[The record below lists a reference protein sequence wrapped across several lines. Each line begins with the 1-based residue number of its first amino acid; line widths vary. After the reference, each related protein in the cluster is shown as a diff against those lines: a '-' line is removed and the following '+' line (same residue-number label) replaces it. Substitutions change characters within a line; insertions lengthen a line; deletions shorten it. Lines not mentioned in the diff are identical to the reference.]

1 MCLLAIAN
9 QVVPEFPLVI
19 AANRDEYF
27 VRPSARPARLD
38 GTPVIVGGRD
48 LRSGGTWLGVN
59 QYGITAA
66 VTNRH
71 SGLPPDPALP
81 TRGLL
86 CIRALQATT
95 FDQACSRV
103 SQRLTETRMNP
114 FNLLVATVDMACIF
128 TDLDRQPQPLDP
140 GWHVLGNQL
149 ADAQDDPRVQRTF
162 SLINSDREKWRSLKT
177 LVPLLKDICR
187 DHGTQGGEGTTDAL
201 CVHGVEA
208 GTRSSTILAVDK
220 DRTPALYLYADD
232 APCRARY
239 TSINL
244 PWKSGHIP
252 GDD

>member
-27 VRPSARPARLD
+27 ARPTARPAPLD
-38 GTPVIVGGRD
+38 GNPVIVAGRD

-59 QYGITAA
+59 QYGLTAA

-71 SGLPPDPALP
+71 SGPSPDPALP
-81 TRGLL
+81 SRGLL
-86 CIRALQATT
+86 CIKALQATT

-114 FNLLVATVDMACIF
+114 FNLLLATVDMACIF
-128 TDLDRQPQPLDP
+128 TDLNCQPQPLDR

-149 ADAQDDPRVQRTF
+149 VDAQNDPRVQRTF
-162 SLINSDREKWRSLKT
+162 SLINRGREKWRSLKT

-187 DHGTQGGEGTTDAL
+187 DHGTQGGAGATNAL

-208 GTRSSTILAVDK
+208 GTRSSTILAVHE

-232 APCRARY
+232 APCRAPY
-239 TSINL
+239 TSIIL
-244 PWKSGHIP
+244 PWESGHKP
-252 GDD
+252 GID